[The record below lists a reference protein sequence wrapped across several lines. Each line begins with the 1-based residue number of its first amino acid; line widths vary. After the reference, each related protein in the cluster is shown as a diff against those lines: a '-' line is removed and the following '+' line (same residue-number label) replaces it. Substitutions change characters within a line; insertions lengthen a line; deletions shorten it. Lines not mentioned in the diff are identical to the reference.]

1 MSVPQTKAELLLAI
15 DKNFSKLISY
25 LNTIPPEITSDKSM
39 EDVYKRQMLVRSVLL
54 IKPTYRKAMSPAQ

>member
-25 LNTIPPEITSDKSM
+25 LNTIVTGSFKPSGLFPPALQK
-39 EDVYKRQMLVRSVLL
+39 
-54 IKPTYRKAMSPAQ
+54 

>member
-25 LNTIPPEITSDKSM
+25 LN
-39 EDVYKRQMLVRSVLL
+39 
-54 IKPTYRKAMSPAQ
+54 

>member
-25 LNTIPPEITSDKSM
+25 LNAIPPEITSDNSM
-39 EDVYKRQMLVRSVLL
+39 DGHAKGTEMSVRDLIRISSDGMLLL
-54 IKPTYRKAMSPAQ
+54 

>member
-25 LNTIPPEITSDKSM
+25 
-39 EDVYKRQMLVRSVLL
+39 
-54 IKPTYRKAMSPAQ
+54 

>member
-25 LNTIPPEITSDKSM
+25 LNTIPPEMTSDKSM
-39 EDVYKRQMLVRSVLL
+39 DGHVKG
-54 IKPTYRKAMSPAQ
+54 

>member
-25 LNTIPPEITSDKSM
+25 LNTIPPEITSDNQWTDTPK
-39 EDVYKRQMLVRSVLL
+39 ERR
-54 IKPTYRKAMSPAQ
+54 

>member
-25 LNTIPPEITSDKSM
+25 LNT
-39 EDVYKRQMLVRSVLL
+39 
-54 IKPTYRKAMSPAQ
+54 

>member
-25 LNTIPPEITSDKSM
+25 LNTIHQK
-39 EDVYKRQMLVRSVLL
+39 LL
-54 IKPTYRKAMSPAQ
+54 QINQWTDTQRNGDECS

>member
-25 LNTIPPEITSDKSM
+25 LVSDSS
-39 EDVYKRQMLVRSVLL
+39 EPY
-54 IKPTYRKAMSPAQ
+54 

>member
-25 LNTIPPEITSDKSM
+25 LKAIRQKLPPITQWMDTLK
-39 EDVYKRQMLVRSVLL
+39 EQR
-54 IKPTYRKAMSPAQ
+54 